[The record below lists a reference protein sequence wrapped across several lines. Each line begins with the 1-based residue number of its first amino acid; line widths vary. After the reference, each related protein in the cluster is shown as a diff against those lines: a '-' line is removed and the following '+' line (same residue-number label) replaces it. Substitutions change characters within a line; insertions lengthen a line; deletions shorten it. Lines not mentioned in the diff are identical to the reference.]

1 MSTIEWLTML
11 SILTEGLTFVL
22 VLHYVRTM
30 GAFTE
35 RIERAQEGTR
45 RSNELKRQSDERV
58 MARIREFEQKAEF
71 LDDLLKASHDQRS
84 A

>member
-1 MSTIEWLTML
+1 MEFHVWVSLLAIML
-11 SILTEGLTFVL
+11 SGVAIVILITQ
-22 VLHYVRTM
+22 RRSM
-30 GAFTE
+30 GCFTE

-58 MARIREFEQKAEF
+58 IDRVNDLGLKA
-71 LDDLLKASHDQRS
+71 DLLAELMKATHERS